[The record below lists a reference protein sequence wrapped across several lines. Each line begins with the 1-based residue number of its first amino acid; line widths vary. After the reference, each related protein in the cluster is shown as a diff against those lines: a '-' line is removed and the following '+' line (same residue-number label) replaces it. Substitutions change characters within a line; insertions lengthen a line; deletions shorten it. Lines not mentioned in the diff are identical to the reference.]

1 MKKITKI
8 SPILGV
14 LSAVADVIRLGLGV
28 TGMVL
33 INSPIIWISFLISV
47 GVSLALGT
55 AFIIAESFKL
65 VIREDY

>member
-1 MKKITKI
+1 MTKPKY
-8 SPILGV
+8 SRHNKEAILGV
-14 LSAVADVIRLGLGV
+14 LSAVADVITLGLGV
-28 TGMVL
+28 TGTVL

-65 VIREDY
+65 VD